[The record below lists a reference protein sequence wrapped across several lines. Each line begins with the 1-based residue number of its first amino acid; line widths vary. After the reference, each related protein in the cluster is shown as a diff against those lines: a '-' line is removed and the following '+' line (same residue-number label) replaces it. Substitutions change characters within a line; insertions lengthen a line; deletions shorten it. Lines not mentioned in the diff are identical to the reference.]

1 MAEVVKLRV
10 DAAEAARLRALWANV
25 AKAPPVDR
33 ADALRAAA
41 VAGRR
46 ALLPETEIEEC
57 LAVVVEVFG
66 VPARAIRS
74 AGRAREVV
82 AARWMVIWLARQR
95 GHSLVSIG
103 RALDLDH
110 TTVGYALA
118 QMAEK
123 MGVADA

>member
-10 DAAEAARLRALWANV
+10 DAAEAARLRALWATV
-25 AKAPPVDR
+25 AKAPPEDR
-33 ADALRAAA
+33 AEALRAAA

-57 LAVVVEVFG
+57 LSIVAEVFG
-66 VPARAIRS
+66 VPARAIRG

-95 GHSLVSIG
+95 GHSLAGIG

-110 TTVGYALA
+110 TTVANALA

-123 MGVADA
+123 IWAADG